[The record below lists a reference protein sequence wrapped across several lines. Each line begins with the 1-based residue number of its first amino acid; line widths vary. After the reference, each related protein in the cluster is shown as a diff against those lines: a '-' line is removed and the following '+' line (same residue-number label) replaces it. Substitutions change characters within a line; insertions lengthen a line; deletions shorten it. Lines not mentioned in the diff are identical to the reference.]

1 MSTTPAMHFYRPG
14 RRGGPPPDDFRK
26 KVRNG
31 QLALIRDR
39 QRNRRLTLFSLVAT
53 LLFFSLVVL
62 FWARVENRRLDYEI
76 ARLETLAQQLE
87 DRTAGLRGDVS
98 SARSLE
104 IVRRTAVTDIGLV
117 EPAAGQ
123 VVHYY
128 VESRSA
134 ALAAAGGR

>member
-1 MSTTPAMHFYRPG
+1 MSNTPAMHFYRHG
-14 RRGGPPPDDFRK
+14 RRGGPPPEDFRK

-31 QLALIRDR
+31 QLSVIRDR
-39 QRNRRLTLFSLVAT
+39 QRNRRLGLFSLVAA

-76 ARLETLAQQLE
+76 ARLETMAQQLE
-87 DRTAGLRGDVS
+87 DRTGGLRGDVS

-104 IVRRTAVTDIGLV
+104 LVRRTAVSDLGLV

-123 VVHYY
+123 IVHCY
-128 VESRSA
+128 VDSLPA
-134 ALAAAGGR
+134 APLTVGVR

>member
-1 MSTTPAMHFYRPG
+1 MSNTPAMHFYHPG
-14 RRGGPPPDDFRK
+14 KRGGPPSDDFRK

-39 QRNRRLTLFSLVAT
+39 ERNRRLVLFTLSAA
-53 LLFFSLVVL
+53 LLFFSLIVL
-62 FWARVENRRLDYEI
+62 SWARVENRRLDYEI
-76 ARLETLAQQLE
+76 ARLETMVQQLE

-104 IVRRTAVTDIGLV
+104 IVRRTAVNDIGLV

-123 VVHYY
+123 VVHCY
-128 VESRSA
+128 VDSRSGS
-134 ALAAAGGR
+134 LATAGGK